1 MSDFVRREAPGS
13 PDLVDGLD
21 GQRSDP
27 MAADAGEAQLLGG
40 GRGAAA
46 AARQDDAGGG
56 PVAARCQ
63 LKDKTRHS
71 AE

>member
-1 MSDFVRREAPGS
+1 M
-13 PDLVDGLD
+13 DGLD

-63 LKDKTRHS
+63 LKDKT
-71 AE
+71 